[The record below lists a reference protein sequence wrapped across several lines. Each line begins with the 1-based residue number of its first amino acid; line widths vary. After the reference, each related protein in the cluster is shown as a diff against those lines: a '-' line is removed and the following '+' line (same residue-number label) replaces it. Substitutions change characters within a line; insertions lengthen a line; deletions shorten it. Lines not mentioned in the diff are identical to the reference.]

1 MAEEE
6 KKADDQLIIPDVLP
20 LLPVR
25 DVVIF
30 PFMIVPLFVG
40 RERSINAV
48 DAALTKDR
56 LIFAATQMD
65 VTKEDPDPEDLYIS
79 GTVCMIMRM
88 LKLPDGRVKILVQ
101 GLSRAQ
107 ISKFLQ
113 TKPSYTTS
121 ISTIKEAPAPVMT
134 LEREALMRHVKEQLE
149 RLASLGK

>member
-6 KKADDQLIIPDVLP
+6 KKADDQLIIPDLLP

-40 RERSINAV
+40 RERSVNAV
-48 DAALTKDR
+48 DSALTKDR
-56 LIFAATQMD
+56 LIFAATQKD
-65 VTKEDPDPEDLYIS
+65 ITKEDPEPEDLYTT

-101 GLSRAQ
+101 GLQRA
-107 ISKFLQ
+107 KVGGFAQ
-113 TKPSYTTS
+113 TRPSY
-121 ISTIKEAPAPVMT
+121 IVNIAKI
-134 LEREALMRHVKEQLE
+134 KEQLPPE
-149 RLASLGK
+149 VSLETEAL